1 VSRPWTAEACPERAA
16 AVEAVPSENHS
27 VLVCAEC
34 GCTDDEKAA
43 GWRGYR
49 DDLPE
54 EDEQP
59 SLAFFCPS
67 CAAREFDA
75 VEPLKS

>member
-1 VSRPWTAEACPERAA
+1 MSGMAA
-16 AVEAVPSENHS
+16 ALEVEPSENHTM
-27 VLVCAEC
+27 LVCAEC
-34 GCTDDEKAA
+34 GCSDEKAA

-49 DDLPE
+49 EDLPD

-75 VEPLKS
+75 IEP

>member
-1 VSRPWTAEACPERAA
+1 
-16 AVEAVPSENHS
+16 

-34 GCTDDEKAA
+34 GCADDLKAA

-49 DDLPE
+49 EDLRD
-54 EDEQP
+54 EDEQR

-67 CAAREFDA
+67 CAARVFEQVDGD
-75 VEPLKS
+75 

>member
-1 VSRPWTAEACPERAA
+1 M
-16 AVEAVPSENHS
+16 
-27 VLVCAEC
+27 LVCAEC

-49 DDLPE
+49 EDLP

-67 CAAREFDA
+67 CAAREFDE
-75 VEPLKS
+75 VEPVS

>member
-1 VSRPWTAEACPERAA
+1 LEARPELAA
-16 AVEAVPSENHS
+16 ALAVEASKNCS

-34 GCTDDEKAA
+34 GCIDDGKAA

-49 DDLPE
+49 EDLPD

-59 SLAFFCPS
+59 SLVFFCPS
-67 CAAREFDA
+67 CAAREFEQVDGD
-75 VEPLKS
+75 

>member
-1 VSRPWTAEACPERAA
+1 MLEVG
-16 AVEAVPSENHS
+16 PSENHS
-27 VLVCAEC
+27 MLVCAEC
-34 GCTDDEKAA
+34 GCTDDEEAV

-49 DDLPE
+49 EDLPD

-67 CAAREFDA
+67 CAAREFGEDRP
-75 VEPLKS
+75 VS

>member
-1 VSRPWTAEACPERAA
+1 V
-16 AVEAVPSENHS
+16 VEASKNCS

-34 GCTDDEKAA
+34 GRTDDGKAA

-49 DDLPE
+49 EDLPD

-67 CAAREFDA
+67 CAAREFEQVDRD
-75 VEPLKS
+75 

>member
-1 VSRPWTAEACPERAA
+1 MAVRACPEWSTALE
-16 AVEAVPSENHS
+16 VEPSENQS

-34 GCTDDEKAA
+34 GRADDEKAT

-49 DDLPE
+49 EDLPD

-67 CAAREFDA
+67 CAGREFD
-75 VEPLKS
+75 ETER

>member
-1 VSRPWTAEACPERAA
+1 M
-16 AVEAVPSENHS
+16 
-27 VLVCAEC
+27 LLCAEC
-34 GCTDDEKAA
+34 GRSNDGEAA

-49 DDLPE
+49 DDLPD

-59 SLAFFCPS
+59 SLVFFCPS

-75 VEPLKS
+75 VEQ

>member
-1 VSRPWTAEACPERAA
+1 LPFAARPQATAALVAEA
-16 AVEAVPSENHS
+16 SENRS
-27 VLVCAEC
+27 MLVCAEC
-34 GCTDDEKAA
+34 GRSDDGKAA

-49 DDLPE
+49 EDVPD

-75 VEPLKS
+75 VEQ

>member
-1 VSRPWTAEACPERAA
+1 
-16 AVEAVPSENHS
+16 

-34 GCTDDEKAA
+34 GRSDEEAT

-49 DDLPE
+49 DDLPD

-59 SLAFFCPS
+59 SVAFFCPL

-75 VEPLKS
+75 AEQ

>member
-1 VSRPWTAEACPERAA
+1 MRPERTAA
-16 AVEAVPSENHS
+16 LDVEPSENHS
-27 VLVCAEC
+27 MLVCAEC
-34 GCTDDEKAA
+34 GRADEEKAA

-49 DDLPE
+49 EDLPD

-67 CAAREFDA
+67 CAAREFDE
-75 VEPLKS
+75 VER

>member
-1 VSRPWTAEACPERAA
+1 V
-16 AVEAVPSENHS
+16 AVETRAERTAALDVEPSENHS

-34 GCTDDEKAA
+34 GCSDDGEAA

-49 DDLPE
+49 EDLPD

-59 SLAFFCPS
+59 SLVFFCPS

-75 VEPLKS
+75 VDQ